1 MGGFDNTSLT
11 SAKELAKNSFNSTI
25 TDVVNELFN
34 GVDVTQQ
41 TKDKVKE
48 NYIKVNNKVVDSL
61 LSVVWVKMNEII
73 TTKAKVVIE
82 GVTGRISYDE

>member
-11 SAKELAKNSFNSTI
+11 SAKELAKNSFNNTI
-25 TDVVNELFN
+25 TDVVNELFD

-41 TKDKVKE
+41 TKDKVKD
-48 NYIKVNNKVVDSL
+48 NYIKVNNKVVDSI
-61 LSVVWVKMNEII
+61 LSVIWVKMNEII
-73 TTKAKVVIE
+73 STKAKVIIE

>member
-1 MGGFDNTSLT
+1 MAGFDSNSLN

-25 TDVVNELFN
+25 ADVVDELFD

-73 TTKAKVVIE
+73 TSKAKVVIE

>member
-1 MGGFDNTSLT
+1 MGGFDNVSLA

-25 TDVVNELFN
+25 TDVVNELFD

-61 LSVVWVKMNEII
+61 LSVMWVKMNEII

-82 GVTGRISYDE
+82 GVTGRIAYDE

>member
-25 TDVVNELFN
+25 TDVVNELFD